1 MEEKKTCSSCRY
13 FRQHYVRR
21 GRNQFVPIPCGHCGN
36 PRLRDKKPEAPACQ
50 RYSEKKDG

>member
-1 MEEKKTCSSCRY
+1 MEEKKTCLTCRY

-36 PRLRDKKPEAPACQ
+36 PRLREKKPDAPACQ